1 MLTTYLAELT
11 QDSEYALRMLR
22 RTPGFAA
29 VAVVTLALGIGASTA
44 IFTLVNAVLLRPLNF
59 VEPERLTAIRPTSG
73 SRVSPAY
80 LDEWRRESRAFQSMA
95 GWFDLRV
102 NLTGRGTPL
111 EVLADRVTTN
121 FFAVPGTPALLGRTF
136 TVEPDSRG
144 VEPEVILSHGFWQRQ
159 FGGDSDIV
167 GQHISVDGEPL
178 TIVGVMPQGVA
189 IRTTELAES
198 RAELWLP
205 FRLVAGDRAGMG
217 GFLNVVARLA
227 SDVTPEQA
235 EAELSLI
242 AGRIEAEH
250 PYLQP

>member
-29 VAVVTLALGIGASTA
+29 VAVVTLALGIGAS
-44 IFTLVNAVLLRPLNF
+44 
-59 VEPERLTAIRPTSG
+59 TAIRPTSG

-121 FFAVPGTPALLGRTF
+121 FFAVLGTPALLGRTF

-144 VEPEVILSHGFWQRQ
+144 SSPR
-159 FGGDSDIV
+159 
-167 GQHISVDGEPL
+167 
-178 TIVGVMPQGVA
+178 
-189 IRTTELAES
+189 
-198 RAELWLP
+198 
-205 FRLVAGDRAGMG
+205 
-217 GFLNVVARLA
+217 
-227 SDVTPEQA
+227 
-235 EAELSLI
+235 
-242 AGRIEAEH
+242 
-250 PYLQP
+250 

>member
-29 VAVVTLALGIGASTA
+29 VAVVTLALGIGAS
-44 IFTLVNAVLLRPLNF
+44 
-59 VEPERLTAIRPTSG
+59 TAIRPTSG

-121 FFAVPGTPALLGRTF
+121 FFAVLGTPALLGRTF

-178 TIVGVMPQGVA
+178 TIVGVMPQGFA

-250 PYLQP
+250 PCYWSLWPR